1 MCDIIISGISKSI
14 VSLLRQLA
22 GTPKK
27 DTDNISMPQG
37 TPSQIAHK
45 VFLLI
50 IDLIYQLKKT
60 PVKSDQYNITRDII
74 TLSLAALIDAL
85 NNRAEPLELTKMDM
99 TSERSFL
106 EAIEILV
113 ENNLYEEKGSLIV
126 AKGLIFKSV

>member
-27 DTDNISMPQG
+27 DTDNINMPQG
-37 TPSQIAHK
+37 TPSQTAHK

-60 PVKSDQYNITRDII
+60 SVQSDQYNITRNII
-74 TLSLAALIDAL
+74 DLSLAALIDAL
-85 NNRAEPLELTKMDM
+85 NNRAEPLELTKMDT
-99 TSERSFL
+99 TSEKSYL
-106 EAIEILV
+106 EAIEILIKKD
-113 ENNLYEEKGSLIV
+113 LYETKGNFIV